1 MNEELVIQL
10 RRTVDRLRIM
20 SAAQLE
26 RDGKADQVRTLID
39 AMATISRPDSS
50 VPRLATSGIAD
61 QLAVIGRECAEVID
75 STAAE
80 QFADSLRGLRQTL

>member
-26 RDGKADQVRTLID
+26 RDGRADQVRTLIES
-39 AMATISRPDSS
+39 MAKLSRPVTS
-50 VPRLATSGIAD
+50 VPELAITGLAD
-61 QLAVIGRECAEVID
+61 QLAVIGRECCEVVDTDTAER
-75 STAAE
+75 
-80 QFADSLRGLRQTL
+80 FADQLRSLRQTL

>member
-26 RDGKADQVRTLID
+26 RDGRADRVRTLIES
-39 AMATISRPDSS
+39 MAKLSRPKTS
-50 VPRLATSGIAD
+50 VPELAITGLAD
-61 QLAVIGRECAEVID
+61 QLAVIGRECSEVID
-75 STAAE
+75 AIAAE
-80 QFADSLRGLRQTL
+80 QLADTLRSLRQTL